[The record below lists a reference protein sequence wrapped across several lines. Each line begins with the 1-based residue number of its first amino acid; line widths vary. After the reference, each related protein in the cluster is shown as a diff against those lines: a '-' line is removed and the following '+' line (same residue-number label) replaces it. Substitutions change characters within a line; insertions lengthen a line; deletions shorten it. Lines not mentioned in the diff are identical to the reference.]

1 VALRALR
8 RGSDVAGAVG
18 VQDADGEVAQAGH
31 GAGGGRTAQA
41 RQIRIHVGRRSCAT
55 ARVPQEAQPSTSTI
69 VSTTITSS
77 SVPRP
82 PRAPGTRA
90 VPPAR
95 PPGAYR
101 PSPRVSIVDLQT
113 AVTMARPLPRVV
125 DPNDLP
131 QNTPTLLRREDPLLL
146 TPPHFAPDGR
156 DLPGGNAGRHGGEP
170 LITRTEVFS

>member
-1 VALRALR
+1 LRALR

-125 DPNDLP
+125 DP
-131 QNTPTLLRREDPLLL
+131 TTYLRTRRPYSDAKTRYCSRHLTSLL
-146 TPPHFAPDGR
+146 TVGIC
-156 DLPGGNAGRHGGEP
+156 PGETLVGMAVSR
-170 LITRTEVFS
+170 